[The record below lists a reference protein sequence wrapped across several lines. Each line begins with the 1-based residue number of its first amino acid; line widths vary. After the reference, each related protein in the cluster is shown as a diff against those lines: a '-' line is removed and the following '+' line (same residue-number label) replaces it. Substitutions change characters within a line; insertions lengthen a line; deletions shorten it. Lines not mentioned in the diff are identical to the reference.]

1 LQVLHSGRT
10 PAIQSERLAL
20 KSVGRFVFKE
30 KTMFQ
35 NFVELPGE
43 LQGAIIALSVF
54 AVGWLFAQIGAR
66 LPWFLKL
73 FGQYADEVAMAVA
86 GALIGVI
93 QNALNLIP
101 PGWEAVGSMALA
113 LIVAVLA
120 AIGLFRSLGKAGVRS
135 FR

>member
-1 LQVLHSGRT
+1 MV
-10 PAIQSERLAL
+10 QS
-20 KSVGRFVFKE
+20 FVQMPE
-30 KTMFQ
+30 A
-35 NFVELPGE
+35 

-54 AVGWLFAQIGAR
+54 VVGWLFTQIGMR
-66 LPWFLKL
+66 LPWFVKL
-73 FGQYADEVAMAVA
+73 FGQYADEIAMALA

-101 PGWEAVGSMALA
+101 PGWEAVGELALA

-120 AIGLFRSLGKAGVRS
+120 AIGLFRSLGKAGVKS